1 MNAKE
6 ALKLSIDMG
15 DFIASS
21 YLEDLTD
28 AEMMHRPTEKANH
41 IKWQLGHLIT
51 AENGMINQ
59 ISDGQMPDLPDG
71 FAEKYTKE
79 TATNDDE
86 AAFDS
91 KEELMKQYQTQRAG
105 TLKALES
112 MNDADFDKETGV
124 EYAPTV
130 ASMFALQGSH
140 YLMHAG
146 QWAVIR
152 RQLGREPIF

>member
-1 MNAKE
+1 
-6 ALKLSIDMG
+6 
-15 DFIASS
+15 
-21 YLEDLTD
+21 
-28 AEMMHRPTEKANH
+28 MMHRPTEKANH

>member
-15 DFIASS
+15 DFITTG

-41 IKWQLGHLIT
+41 IKWQLGHLIV

-59 ISDGQMPDLPDG
+59 VSDGQMPDLPEG

-79 TATNDDE
+79 TASIDDD

-112 MNDADFDKETGV
+112 MDDADFEKETGV
-124 EYAPTV
+124 DYAPTV